1 MSYASAEH
9 DRMIAAMLMPCV
21 VVGVD
26 LAVPAVRVSNGEWT
40 SAWVR
45 WHSLAAG
52 KARHWRAPSL
62 GEQGVLFNP
71 SGQAGMGT
79 FIPGLYGDA
88 GGQPDNRDH
97 VEVWRFDDGGSLIY
111 DWAAKTYTI
120 TLPTGTVSIKVGS
133 TVVTVTDNAVSAKV
147 GGTVVTVT
155 DDTVSAKVGGTE
167 AVLTAD
173 SVAVKS
179 TAIKLTGAVLID
191 GTLHVTQAVT
201 SAASILATGASDNHH
216 TH

>member
-1 MSYASAEH
+1 MSYALAEH

-26 LAVPAVRVSNGEWT
+26 LAAAAVRVQSGDWV

-62 GEQGVLFNP
+62 GEQGVLINP

-79 FIPGLYGDA
+79 FVPGLYGDA

-97 VEVWRFDDGGSLIY
+97 VEVWRFDDGGSLVY
-111 DWAAKTYTI
+111 DWEAKSYSI
-120 TLPTGTVSIKVGS
+120 TLPTGTVNIQ
-133 TVVTVTDNAVSAKV
+133 
-147 GGTVVTVT
+147 
-155 DDTVSAKVGGTE
+155 VGGTE
-167 AVLTAD
+167 AVVTD
-173 SVAVKS
+173 SAVKVTS
-179 TAIKLTGAVLID
+179 ANINLEGAVNID
-191 GTLHVTQAVT
+191 GPLHVTQNIT
-201 SAASILATGASDNHH
+201 SDGSIIDAGGNSNHH

>member
-26 LAVPAVRVSNGEWT
+26 LAAARVRVSNGEWT

-52 KARHWRAPSL
+52 KTRHWRAPSL
-62 GEQGVLFNP
+62 GEQGALLSP

-88 GGQPDNRDH
+88 GAQPDNRDH
-97 VEVWRFDDGGSLIY
+97 VEVWRFDDGGSLVY
-111 DWAAKTYTI
+111 DWQAKSYTI
-120 TLPTGTVSIKVGS
+120 TLPTGRVITKVGTTES
-133 TVVTVTDNAVSAKV
+133 VTTDNDVTVTTKN
-147 GGTVVTVT
+147 
-155 DDTVSAKVGGTE
+155 
-167 AVLTAD
+167 
-173 SVAVKS
+173 
-179 TAIKLTGAVLID
+179 IKLIADVEIQGALRVTKDVEVAGAMHVVKDIIGD
-191 GTLHVTQAVT
+191 GKIMDAGGN
-201 SAASILATGASDNHH
+201 SANHKH
-216 TH
+216 

>member
-1 MSYASAEH
+1 MSYAEAEH

-26 LAVPAVRVSNGEWT
+26 LAAPAVRVSNGEWT

-79 FIPGLYGDA
+79 FIPGLYGNA
-88 GGQPDNRDH
+88 GGPPDNRDH
-97 VEVWRFDDGGSLIY
+97 VEVWRFDDGGSLVY
-111 DWAAKTYTI
+111 DWEAKTYTI
-120 TLPTGTVSIKVGS
+120 TLPTGTVTIKVGS
-133 TVVTVTDNAVSAKV
+133 TVVTVTDNAVNA
-147 GGTVVTVT
+147 T
-155 DDTVSAKVGGTE
+155 VGGTE
-167 AVLTAD
+167 FDLSPGWA
-173 SVAVKS
+173 
-179 TAIKLTGAVLID
+179 AIKSPQIALIGAVEID
-191 GTLHVTQAVT
+191 GPLHVTQSIT
-201 SAASILATGASDNHH
+201 GAADILAAGNSDNHH
-216 TH
+216 KH

>member
-26 LAVPAVRVSNGEWT
+26 LAAATVRVQAGDWV

-62 GEQGVLFNP
+62 NEQGVLFNP

-97 VEVWRFDDGGSLIY
+97 VEVWRFDDGGSLVY
-111 DWAAKTYTI
+111 DWAAKSYSI
-120 TLPTGTVSIKVGS
+120 TLPSGTVAIKVAS
-133 TVVTVTDNAVSAKV
+133 TQVVVTDNAVN
-147 GGTVVTVT
+147 VTAGNIT
-155 DDTVSAKVGGTE
+155 LKA
-167 AVLTAD
+167 AVR
-173 SVAVKS
+173 
-179 TAIKLTGAVLID
+179 IEGA
-191 GTLHVTQAVT
+191 LHVTSGIT
-201 SAASILATGASDNHH
+201 SAGAIIDATGNSNHH

>member
-9 DRMIAAMLMPCV
+9 DRMIAAMLMPCA

-26 LAVPAVRVSNGEWT
+26 LVAPAVRVSNGEWT

-52 KARHWRAPSL
+52 KARHWRVPSL

-79 FIPGLYGDA
+79 FIPGLYGNA
-88 GGQPDNRDH
+88 GAPPDNRDH
-97 VEVWRFDDGGSLIY
+97 VEVWRFDDGGSLVY
-111 DWAAKTYTI
+111 DWLAKSYTI
-120 TLPTGTVSIKVGS
+120 TLPSGTVTIKVAS
-133 TVVTVTDNAVSAKV
+133 TEVVVTDAAVTVTTGNINLKAAV
-147 GGTVVTVT
+147 T
-155 DDTVSAKVGGTE
+155 
-167 AVLTAD
+167 
-173 SVAVKS
+173 
-179 TAIKLTGAVLID
+179 ID
-191 GTLHVTQAVT
+191 GALHVTQGIT
-201 SAASILATGASDNHH
+201 SAGAIIDAGGNSNHH

>member
-26 LAVPAVRVSNGEWT
+26 LAAPAVRVSNGEWT

-79 FIPGLYGDA
+79 FIPGLYGNA

-97 VEVWRFDDGGSLIY
+97 VEVWRFDDGGSLVY
-111 DWAAKTYTI
+111 DWEAKTYTI
-120 TLPTGTVSIKVGS
+120 TLPTGTVTIKVGS
-133 TVVTVTDNAVSAKV
+133 TVVTVTDNAVNA
-147 GGTVVTVT
+147 T
-155 DDTVSAKVGGTE
+155 VGGTE
-167 AVLTAD
+167 FDLAPGLA
-173 SVAVKS
+173 
-179 TAIKLTGAVLID
+179 AIKSPQIALIGAVEID
-191 GTLHVTQAVT
+191 GPLHVTQSIT
-201 SAASILATGASDNHH
+201 GAADILAAGNSDNHH
-216 TH
+216 KH

>member
-1 MSYASAEH
+1 MSYALAEH

-26 LAVPAVRVSNGEWT
+26 LAAATVRVQAGDWV

-62 GEQGVLFNP
+62 NEQGVLFNP

-97 VEVWRFDDGGSLIY
+97 VEVWRFDDGGSLVY
-111 DWAAKTYTI
+111 DWAAKSYSI
-120 TLPTGTVSIKVGS
+120 TLPSGTVTIKVAS
-133 TVVTVTDNAVSAKV
+133 TEVVVTDSAVNVTTGNINLKAAV
-147 GGTVVTVT
+147 T
-155 DDTVSAKVGGTE
+155 
-167 AVLTAD
+167 
-173 SVAVKS
+173 
-179 TAIKLTGAVLID
+179 ID
-191 GTLHVTQAVT
+191 GALHVTQGIT
-201 SAASILATGASDNHH
+201 SAGAIIDVGGNSNHH